1 MWWHII
7 MWWKKGGKKVANEK
21 YKLTLRLPKWLKE
34 KLQEQAKQ
42 EDLSLNQ
49 LIVKITKQ
57 FISSLED

>member
-1 MWWHII
+1 MWV
-7 MWWKKGGKKVANEK
+7 KGGSNMPSQERN
-21 YKLTLRLPKWLKE
+21 KLTLRLPKWLKE

>member
-1 MWWHII
+1 
-7 MWWKKGGKKVANEK
+7 MWWKRGGKRVANEK

-49 LIVKITKQ
+49 IVVKACKKLIKEM
-57 FISSLED
+57 EDKKC